1 MQSTRDIATFNTLF
15 NEHYQKFVYFA
26 MSYVRDKAKAQ
37 DLVSD
42 AFCTFWE
49 KSEELPNN
57 INAPAYILTIVR
69 NNCLNHLQHNK
80 IRLKASEQ
88 LTEHAQW
95 ILDTQINSLE
105 ACKPEKI
112 FSKEIN
118 QIVEDTIDKLPKRTA
133 KIFRM
138 SRFEHLSHREIAN
151 QLGVSTKTIEYHIT
165 RSLKELRI
173 SLKDFLTL
181 LAPILTLFLK

>member
-1 MQSTRDIATFNTLF
+1 MHTSIDIATFNKLF

-26 MSYVRDKAKAQ
+26 MGYVKDEAKSQ
-37 DLVSD
+37 DFVSD

-49 KSEELPNN
+49 KKDELPGD

-69 NNCLNHLQHNK
+69 NNCLNY
-80 IRLKASEQ
+80 LKHEKVKLRAAKELSD
-88 LTEHAQW
+88 HAQW
-95 ILDTQINSLE
+95 VLDTKINTLE

-112 FSKEIN
+112 FSEEIK
-118 QIVEDTIDKLPKRTA
+118 QIVNNTISNLPERTE

-138 SRFEHLSHREIAN
+138 SRFEQLSHREIAK

-165 RSLKELRI
+165 QSLNELRI
-173 SLKDFLTL
+173 NLKDFLTL
-181 LAPILTLFLK
+181 LPLFFLYF

>member
-1 MQSTRDIATFNTLF
+1 MSASIDIATFNKLF

-26 MSYVRDKAKAQ
+26 TGYVKDEAKSQ
-37 DLVSD
+37 DFVSD

-49 KSEELPNN
+49 KKDELPDD

-69 NNCLNHLQHNK
+69 NNCLNY
-80 IRLKASEQ
+80 LKHEKVKLRAAKELSD
-88 LTEHAQW
+88 HAQW
-95 ILDTQINSLE
+95 MLDTKINTLE

-112 FSKEIN
+112 FSEEIK
-118 QIVEDTIDKLPKRTA
+118 QIVNNTISNLPERTE

-138 SRFEHLSHREIAN
+138 SRFEQLSHREIAK

-165 RSLKELRI
+165 RTLNELRI
-173 SLKDFLTL
+173 NLKDFLTL
-181 LAPILTLFLK
+181 LVLFSLYF